1 MANVRLSACCGP
13 ETMPGSS
20 SYLHVKLQPG
30 QELPLITVHPSLKTL
45 PGMNP
50 RFYAP
55 GQIKGIQHPGDI
67 HLVSPTSVH
76 VTRCFGTASIQQDR
90 RVRSA
95 WRYLFLCSPMSAIP
109 LVKHCN
115 VYDVVSVVRDP
126 SPKPTRHPTQ
136 EKLHEMRCPA
146 TATFSPQAPVPCKR
160 EPQPSS
166 HHPAQKPQQRR
177 ATSIHSC
184 HTKESAPL
192 YSLVAFWNIHLQAPS
207 RPPTTALGRVFH
219 RWVLQTGQTLACH
232 WRATDGRVFTP
243 VRNRSTHVSILPDIV
258 STTIAKIWHNT
269 YAG

>member
-95 WRYLFLCSPMSAIP
+95 WRYLFLCSPMSTIP

-115 VYDVVSVVRDP
+115 VHDVVSVVRDP

-146 TATFSPQAPVPCKR
+146 TATLARKLRSLANESPSHQAIIRHKSLSNAVR
-160 EPQPSS
+160 
-166 HHPAQKPQQRR
+166 HP
-177 ATSIHSC
+177 
-184 HTKESAPL
+184 
-192 YSLVAFWNIHLQAPS
+192 
-207 RPPTTALGRVFH
+207 
-219 RWVLQTGQTLACH
+219 
-232 WRATDGRVFTP
+232 
-243 VRNRSTHVSILPDIV
+243 
-258 STTIAKIWHNT
+258 
-269 YAG
+269 

>member
-177 ATSIHSC
+177 ATSIAVIPKKVHLCTPSSPSGTFTC
-184 HTKESAPL
+184 RRLAVLPL
-192 YSLVAFWNIHLQAPS
+192 LLLDEYSIVGCCK
-207 RPPTTALGRVFH
+207 RDK
-219 RWVLQTGQTLACH
+219 H

-243 VRNRSTHVSILPDIV
+243 VRNRSTHVSILPDMI